1 MAARAT
7 RKRAT
12 SRTGAAPLACSFVC
26 SEMEEVET
34 HDDEVIF
41 DYLHATAFQAPLT
54 APFSALAPCE
64 LASRSF
70 TRLNRPSAPRLA
82 LRREIALLHLATR
95 RIPDG
100 MVCQSFSLSLTHLR
114 AYGSCW
120 CPRRPLLAGRG
131 GAGRGGADEVG
142 RVLHI

>member
-1 MAARAT
+1 MTMRSSST
-7 RKRAT
+7 T
-12 SRTGAAPLACSFVC
+12 STLLLSRHHLPPCSPLGP
-26 SEMEEVET
+26 M
-34 HDDEVIF
+34 
-41 DYLHATAFQAPLT
+41 
-54 APFSALAPCE
+54 
-64 LASRSF
+64 LASRCF

-120 CPRRPLLAGRG
+120 CPRRPLLAGRR